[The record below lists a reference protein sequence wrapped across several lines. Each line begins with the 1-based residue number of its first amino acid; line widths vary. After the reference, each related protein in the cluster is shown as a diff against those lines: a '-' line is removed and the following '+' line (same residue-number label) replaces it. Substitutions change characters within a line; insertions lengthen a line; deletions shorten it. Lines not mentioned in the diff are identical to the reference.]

1 MSKSSKANTQAQ
13 SQSNVKEEIMT
24 TQTQE
29 QAAALQALRQQKE
42 IDEALAKTE
51 QPTPVEVPDLEFA
64 SSAPF
69 AEDEI
74 EMSQFWADM
83 KAKLPSG
90 KRAITALLV
99 SVAASTTAVYG
110 VNVVCAYAVAGVLAL
125 SGSALLAMIISA
137 LGWII
142 AALAAFSVGRRVFAA
157 IITGDYG
164 VKIPQKFNPLNWFGK
179 SEPTTVAS

>member
-1 MSKSSKANTQAQ
+1 MNAVNTQTPEQIAELARLR
-13 SQSNVKEEIMT
+13 NEKEV
-24 TQTQE
+24 
-29 QAAALQALRQQKE
+29 A
-42 IDEALAKTE
+42 EALAKTE
-51 QPTPVEVPDLEFA
+51 VPNLEFA
-64 SSAPF
+64 DSAPF
-69 AEDEI
+69 SDEEI
-74 EMSQFWADM
+74 EMSQFWADL

-99 SVAASTTAVYG
+99 SVAASTTAIYG

-142 AALAAFSVGRRVFAA
+142 AALAAWSVGRRVFAA

-164 VKIPQKFNPLNWFGK
+164 VKVPASLNPMNWFGNK
-179 SEPTTVAS
+179 EITVAPSPSAS